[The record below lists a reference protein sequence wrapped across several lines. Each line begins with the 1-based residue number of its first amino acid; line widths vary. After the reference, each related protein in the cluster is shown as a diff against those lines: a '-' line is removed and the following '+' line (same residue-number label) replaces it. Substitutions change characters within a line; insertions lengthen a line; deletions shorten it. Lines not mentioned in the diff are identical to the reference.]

1 MATIAIPLAIELATQ
16 VIPLLP
22 DIVKKV
28 ESLFGKGNGKDK
40 LKVATDLAKT
50 IVDQLATGGHLKGN
64 PTLEQLTAWIQ
75 AVVDGLNATGQL
87 GKPGNAALPV
97 GGIGNGV
104 EGTYII
110 TVKRNG

>member
-40 LKVATDLAKT
+40 LMMVRIDFL
-50 IVDQLATGGHLKGN
+50 LF
-64 PTLEQLTAWIQ
+64 
-75 AVVDGLNATGQL
+75 
-87 GKPGNAALPV
+87 GK
-97 GGIGNGV
+97 
-104 EGTYII
+104 
-110 TVKRNG
+110 R